1 MRKADTSKRQ
11 LMITGCNYESQGH
24 NNIRNPFLFT
34 FINLLVQVP
43 ETGVK
48 HFFVDSLRRQIHL
61 L

>member
-1 MRKADTSKRQ
+1 MWKADTSKRQ
-11 LMITGCNYESQGH
+11 LMTTGCNYESQGH
-24 NNIRNPFLFT
+24 NNIRSPVLFT
-34 FINLLVQVP
+34 FINLLVQVL